1 MAYSVIMLPAA
12 EEDYREI
19 LRYLD
24 RRFESP

>member
-24 RRFESP
+24 RQSSAA